1 MLTLTVLVFC
11 IHTENKK
18 WKSKIQDN
26 GFNLL
31 SFKYRYNASTIDIG
45 RILTVI
51 LISVSDNHRYKMFH

>member
-1 MLTLTVLVFC
+1 MNVYC

-26 GFNLL
+26 EFNLL
-31 SFKYRYNASTIDIG
+31 SFSTIDIG

>member
-1 MLTLTVLVFC
+1 MNTKCLNK

-31 SFKYRYNASTIDIG
+31 SFKHNASTIDIG

-51 LISVSDNHRYKMFH
+51 LISVFDNHRYKMFH